1 MVWRM
6 NTGRGLLVAISFL
19 TRIPIRHRHEPSIG
33 LAAPWFPAVGL
44 LVGAIVGAAAW
55 SVGSLTTPLV
65 GAAVGVL
72 LGVLVTGAFHED
84 GLADIADAFVGGW
97 NVEDRLRILK
107 DPLHGSYG
115 VAALSGSIILRI
127 IALGAL
133 EPRTMF
139 FAAVTAHCM
148 ARTTALA
155 LMLTTKLARHDGLGA
170 DYVRNLPTRKSIF
183 SIFVAVLV
191 CGFILQWWIIGVLIA
206 SICSGAIIR
215 WWSKRKIGGITGD
228 VLGGAEQIAE
238 AVIFVV
244 LSAQ

>member
-1 MVWRM
+1 M
-6 NTGRGLLVAISFL
+6 NVLRGLIVALSFL
-19 TRIPIRHRHEPSIG
+19 TRIPVRHRHEPSIG
-33 LAAPWFPAVGL
+33 LAAPWFPTVGL
-44 LVGAIVGAAAW
+44 LVGALVGAVAW
-55 SVGSLTTPLV
+55 GIGNLTTSLV

-72 LGVLVTGAFHED
+72 FGVLITGAFHED

-97 NVEDRLRILK
+97 NVEDRLKILK

-115 VAALSGSIILRI
+115 VAALSGSIFLRI

-133 EPRTMF
+133 EPKTMF
-139 FAAVTAHCM
+139 FAAVAAHCM

-170 DYVRNLPTRKSIF
+170 DYVRNLPVKTAILSIF
-183 SIFVAVLV
+183 IAVFI
-191 CGFILQWWIIGVLIA
+191 CGFILQWWIIGVFIA
-206 SICSGAIIR
+206 SFCSGATVR

-238 AVIFVV
+238 AAIFVV